1 MRGSKGVIAVV
12 FLGLLFA
19 LSCSK
24 NRENLPVAK
33 VGDRVITLGV
43 FEKTYMT
50 VDPKF
55 LPKDTGIEGYKEF
68 LNTMI
73 NKDVMAIK
81 AEELGYEK
89 DPYVVQGMEAFK
101 KVSLPAAYLKIR
113 VGDKLNI
120 TDKDLRKAYEKYQT
134 TLQMK
139 EILTD
144 TKAQADE
151 AYELLKQG
159 TDFESVCKQYSKEP
173 DAATGG
179 KVINALWGT
188 FEPEFQD
195 ALFSTPVGG
204 VTPPLETRYGWIIAK
219 VLESNQPKKRPYEEA
234 KPDLQKLV
242 ERLEEIRQT
251 NRVTNEVRAKHHFQW
266 YEDNLSIAYDAL
278 PPDRPLTSP
287 PDRTTE
293 VYPLLQFDPR
303 DLDKPLVSYDNKSIT
318 VRDFSDLYDKASFFT
333 RPRREFR
340 QGDIKKFL
348 MDIVMNELVVIE
360 LKESN
365 VEQDPQIAAAFDK
378 KREQF
383 MVDKLYQDLVD
394 RQTEVLPE
402 ETAEYYNNNRE
413 LFRRPEERRF
423 AIILTGNAES
433 ATEAYKRVKAG
444 APFDSVSVEFS
455 IPDLSAEDR
464 MGSRAV
470 TNGQNPDFD
479 HIGFAMEKVGDVSEP
494 FETSRGWMVIK
505 LVERRPERI
514 VALEDAMNE
523 IRGAVKTLKNE
534 QRLNSLLEKW
544 RSEIKIEIY
553 EDNLKKANVDVTK
566 RPKKGLRFT

>member
-1 MRGSKGVIAVV
+1 MRGSRGVLAVLL
-12 FLGLLFA
+12 LGLLLA
-19 LSCSK
+19 ASCSK
-24 NRENLPVAK
+24 NRDDLPVAK
-33 VGDRVITLGV
+33 VGDRTITLSV
-43 FEKTYMT
+43 FEKTYFA

-55 LPKDTGIEGYKEF
+55 LPEDTGVEGLKEF

-81 AEELGYEK
+81 ADELGYEK
-89 DPYVVQGMEAFK
+89 DPFVLQGMEAFK
-101 KVSLPAAYLKIR
+101 KVSLPAAYLKIK
-113 VGDKLNI
+113 VGDKINV
-120 TDKDLRKAYEKYQT
+120 TEADLKKAYEKYQT
-134 TLQMK
+134 NIQMK

-159 TDFESVCKQYSKEP
+159 TDFESVVKQYSKDP
-173 DAATGG
+173 DAASGG
-179 KVINALWGT
+179 TVLNALWGT

-195 ALFSTPVGG
+195 VLFDTPVGG
-204 VTPPLETRYGWIIAK
+204 FTPPLPTRYGWIVAK
-219 VLESNQPKKRPYEEA
+219 VIESNQPKRRPYEEA
-234 KPDLQKLV
+234 KPDLEKLV
-242 ERLEEIRQT
+242 ARLEEIRQT
-251 NRVTNEVRAKHHFQW
+251 NKVTDEVRARHKFQW
-266 YEDNLSIAYDAL
+266 YEDNIAIAFDAI

-287 PDRTTE
+287 PDRSTE

-318 VRDFSDLYDKASFFT
+318 IKDFSDLYDKSSFFT

-340 QGDIKKFL
+340 HGDIKKFL

-360 LKESN
+360 LKESRI
-365 VEQDPQIAAAFDK
+365 EEDPQVVAAMDK

-402 ETAEYYNNNRE
+402 EAGEYYNNNRE
-413 LFRRPEERRF
+413 QFRRAEERRF
-423 AIILTGNAES
+423 AMILTGSLES
-433 ATEAYKRVKAG
+433 ATEALNKVKRGV
-444 APFDSVSVEFS
+444 PFDSVSNDYS
-455 IPDLSAEDR
+455 IPDITREERL
-464 MGSRAV
+464 GSRAV
-470 TNGQNPDFD
+470 ANGQHPEFD
-479 HIGFAMEKVGDVSEP
+479 QVGFSLEKVGEVSHP
-494 FETSRGWMVIK
+494 FETSRGWMILK

-514 VALEDAMNE
+514 IELEDAMDD

-544 RSEIKIEIY
+544 RSEIKIEIN
-553 EDNLKKANVDVTK
+553 ENNLKKANVKD
-566 RPKKGLRFT
+566 RPRKGVRFT